1 MKEIKLTIDGKE
13 IQLTDEQ
20 LKMLG
25 IEPEKKRKNPFER
38 VNPDADDKYYYIRV
52 SGDVAD
58 YHDVNDNG
66 DRLLYEASNYFN
78 DKSFAEQVALH
89 QLLYR
94 KLLKFSYDN
103 GYEDTEEWNGGNEH
117 WAIRY
122 NSYRNEFRLYYQDG
136 YKAHEV
142 YFSSEEGAKRAIK
155 EVVEP
160 FMKEHPEFVW

>member
-1 MKEIKLTIDGKE
+1 MNNYAVINGKRIE
-13 IQLTDEQ
+13 LTDSQ
-20 LKMLG
+20 VKTLG
-25 IEPEKKRKNPFER
+25 VEVKTKRRNPFEE
-38 VNPDADDKYYYIRV
+38 VNRFEDYYFVEKNNEVHAYMKTDSSV
-52 SGDVAD
+52 
-58 YHDVNDNG
+58 DNQM
-66 DRLLYEASNYFN
+66 YTSANYFN
-78 DKSFAEQVALH
+78 DKAFAEQVALH

-142 YFSSEEGAKRAIK
+142 YFSSEKGAKRAIE

>member
-25 IEPEKKRKNPFER
+25 IETEKKRKNPFER
-38 VNPDADDKYYYIRV
+38 SKCHGSYYYVREDNDVWSDTDYFVDADDRRY
-52 SGDVAD
+52 DA
-58 YHDVNDNG
+58 
-66 DRLLYEASNYFN
+66 ANYFN
-78 DKSFAEQVALH
+78 DREFAEQVALH

-103 GYEDTEEWNGGNEH
+103 GYEDTEEWNGGNER

>member
-25 IEPEKKRKNPFER
+25 IKRKNPFER
-38 VNPDADDKYYYIRV
+38 GTGEEEYYFINSGMGISRSQNARDSFADTVY
-52 SGDVAD
+52 A
-58 YHDVNDNG
+58 
-66 DRLLYEASNYFN
+66 ASNYFT
-78 DKSFAEQVALH
+78 DRDFAKQVALH

-94 KLLKFSYDN
+94 KLLKFTYDN
-103 GYEDTEEWNGGNEH
+103 ECENTAEWDGSNKH
-117 WAIRY
+117 WSVRY
-122 NSYRNEFRLYYQDG
+122 DYACGMFATYYQNTYG
-136 YKAHEV
+136 AQEV

-160 FMKEHPEFVW
+160 FIKEHPEFVW

>member
-1 MKEIKLTIDGKE
+1 MNDNYAVINGKKAE
-13 IQLTDEQ
+13 RVEEQ
-20 LKMLG
+20 LKALG
-25 IEPEKKRKNPFER
+25 IEVETKRKNPFDEVIR
-38 VNPDADDKYYYIRV
+38 FEDYYFVEKNNEVHAYMKTDSSV
-52 SGDVAD
+52 
-58 YHDVNDNG
+58 DNQM
-66 DRLLYEASNYFN
+66 YTSVNYFN
-78 DKSFAEQVALH
+78 DKAFAEQIALH

-94 KLLKFSYDN
+94 KLLKFAYDN
-103 GYEDTEEWNGGNEH
+103 GVEDTAEWNGGNEH

-142 YFSSEEGAKRAIK
+142 YFSSEEGARRAIK